1 MITRRLPGF
10 NAYPMLRDGDVI
22 VSVGGN
28 GRPISDTRELQG
40 ALIGKEPGSTIELL
54 VQRAGQLIRVP
65 IRLSRRP
72 VFRDRAG
79 QLMDDSVDFKIEREQ
94 ESQKYWDENFAK
106 LLEQRTM

>member
-1 MITRRLPGF
+1 
-10 NAYPMLRDGDVI
+10 
-22 VSVGGN
+22 VGGN